1 MPVTKTAKRAL
12 RSSKNKEDMN
22 KLISSELEIA
32 IRKAKKAKSPATVRT
47 AISFTDRA
55 SKRGIVHKNK
65 ASRMKQMLAK
75 LAKPA
80 PKKTTKVKS
89 SPKKSSK

>member
-1 MPVTKTAKRAL
+1 MPITKTAKRAL

-32 IRKAKKAKSPATVRT
+32 IRKVKKAKSPTSLRT
-47 AISFTDRA
+47 AISLTDRA
-55 SKRGIVHKNK
+55 SKRGIIHKKK
-65 ASRMKQMLAK
+65 ASRMKRVLAK

-80 PKKTTKVKS
+80 PKKTTKVKPS
-89 SPKKSSK
+89 SKKSSK

>member
-12 RSSKNKEDMN
+12 RSSRNKEEIN
-22 KLISSELEIA
+22 KLIVSELEVA
-32 IRKAKKAKSPATVRT
+32 IRKAKKSKSPTSVRT
-47 AISFTDRA
+47 AISLTDRA

-80 PKKTTKVKS
+80 PKKTTNRKS
-89 SPKKSSK
+89 SSKKSSK

>member
-1 MPVTKTAKRAL
+1 MPVTQTAKRAL
-12 RSSKNKEDMN
+12 RSSKNKEEAN

-32 IRKAKKAKSPATVRT
+32 IRKAKKAKSPTSVRN
-47 AISFTDRA
+47 AISLTDRA
-55 SKRGIVHKNK
+55 SKRGLFHKNK
-65 ASRMKQMLAK
+65 ASRMKQSLAK

-80 PKKTTKVKS
+80 PKKTTKTKS